1 MAETQSIIGQEQLA
15 DLLGPDSFS
24 PQFTNTGDTLAVLA
38 ASYGVSA
45 KSIVQANG
53 IQWTLPVA
61 EAKEVLNEY
70 KIPFGSLSSS
80 QVQTLAR
87 VNMINE
93 WVLSRNGKCMPF
105 DPGAS
110 LLGRKMI
117 PCASGGYAVFTN
129 ESEIMLPEK
138 SRKKITP
145 LIPGAASK
153 AMLSTLAPAP
163 PPSPMMMYGGVALG
177 VVGLLYFLNKKK
189 A

>member
-15 DLLGPDSFS
+15 DLLGADSFS
-24 PQFTNTGDTLAVLA
+24 PQFTNTGDTLAILA

-45 KSIVQANG
+45 KSIVEANG
-53 IQWTLPVA
+53 IEWTLPVA

-70 KIPFGSLSSS
+70 KLPFGGLSKT
-80 QVQTLAR
+80 QIQTLAR

-117 PCASGGYAVFTN
+117 PCASGGYSVFTN
-129 ESEIMLPEK
+129 DSEILLPDK
-138 SRKKITP
+138 SRKKIAP
-145 LIPGAASK
+145 VAPAAASK
-153 AMLSTLAPAP
+153 AMLATLSP
-163 PPSPMMMYGGVALG
+163 PTSPIMMYGGIALG
-177 VVGLLYFLNKKK
+177 VVGLLYFFNKKK